1 MKKIYISLIIS
12 ALLIGGISTQIFAQE
27 TIENPT
33 YVVQPGENLTE
44 IAQKFN
50 VPINDL
56 IRINNINNS
65 DLIAPGMALF
75 IPGLEGISGVLT
87 SDYVNI
93 GESLSFLSRKH
104 GIEME
109 LFTKLNPITSPN
121 ELFVGSNLVFP
132 EKKESSD
139 LLISITSNENKS
151 LLDYAVIFQVNP
163 WTIKKINYLD
173 SNFTAIPKEL
183 LLINTHKQDFPASQ
197 NLQKV
202 DTVELYPLPLVQ
214 GHTAVL
220 RISTNSPAKIN
231 GNIGTNKLVFFSES
245 DEHYVAFQGIHAM
258 TEPGLIPLN
267 ISFDFDNN
275 ESHSIEQMVLVK
287 QGGYSK
293 EEITVEQTTIDQQII
308 ETEEIQIRSILEP
321 LTPEK
326 YWNAPF
332 RFPVDGSLSDN
343 TIGFS
348 SYFGSRRS
356 YNNGQL
362 NSFHGGLDFAVVL
375 NSLNIYA
382 PAPGKVIFT
391 GTMNVRGNTT
401 FIDHGF
407 GIVSGYGHQAEILVS
422 PGEMVETG
430 QIIGVIGKTGRV
442 TGPHLHWEIWVNGVQ
457 VDPFDW
463 INNNYP

>member
-1 MKKIYISLIIS
+1 MKKINIALIIS

-33 YVVQPGENLTE
+33 YIVQPGENLTE

-56 IRINNINNS
+56 IGINNINNF
-65 DLIAPGMALF
+65 DLITPGMALL

-93 GESLSFLSRKH
+93 GESLTFLSRKH
-104 GIEME
+104 GIEMG

-121 ELFVGSNLVFP
+121 ELFVGSNLVLP
-132 EKKESSD
+132 EKNESSD
-139 LLISITSNENKS
+139 FLLSITSNEDKS
-151 LLDYAVIFQVNP
+151 LLDYAVLFQVNP

-173 SNFTAIPKEL
+173 SNHTAIPGEAL
-183 LLINTHKQDFPASQ
+183 FINTHKQDFPASQ
-197 NLQKV
+197 NLQKF
-202 DTVELYPLPLVQ
+202 DTIELYPLPLVQ

-220 RISTNSPAKIN
+220 RITTNTPVNIN
-231 GNIGTNKLVFFSES
+231 GNIGADKLVFFPDS
-245 DEHYVAFQGIHAM
+245 DDHYVAIQGIHAM
-258 TEPGLIPLN
+258 TEPGLIPLK
-267 ISFDFDNN
+267 IIFDFDNN
-275 ESHSIEQMVLVK
+275 ESHRIEQMVLVK
-287 QGGYSK
+287 PGGYSK
-293 EEITVEQTTIDQQII
+293 EDITVEQTTIDQEII
-308 ETEEIQIRSILEP
+308 ETEEKQIRSILEP
-321 LTPEK
+321 RTPEK

-332 RFPVDGSLSDN
+332 IFPVDGSLSDG

-362 NSFHGGLDFAVVL
+362 KSFHGGLDFAVVL

-382 PAPGKVIFT
+382 PAPGIVLFT

-401 FIDHGF
+401 FIDHGY

-430 QIIGVIGKTGRV
+430 QLIGIIGKTGRV